1 MWVNDS
7 KATNVAAAKV
17 GISAMTRPTVL
28 LMGGRHAGEPYT
40 ELADPIRKRCKAVL
54 AYGES
59 ADLIQHDLSGVVPVL
74 RLTGRFSDVV
84 ARARELAV
92 PGDCVLLSPACKS
105 FDMFTDYED
114 RGRTFAKLVQESDGG
129 R

>member
-1 MWVNDS
+1 
-7 KATNVAAAKV
+7 V

-28 LMGGRHAGEPYT
+28 LLGGRHAGEPYT
-40 ELADPIRKRCKAVL
+40 ELADPIRRRCKAVL

-114 RGRTFAKLVQESDGG
+114 RGRTFAKLVNEADG
-129 R
+129 RR

>member
-1 MWVNDS
+1 
-7 KATNVAAAKV
+7 VAAATV

-28 LMGGRHAGEPYT
+28 LLGGRHAGEPYT
-40 ELADPIRKRCKAVL
+40 DLADPIRKRCKAVL

-59 ADLIQHDLSGVVPVL
+59 ADLIQHDLSGVAPL
-74 RLTGRFSDVV
+74 QRLTDRFADVV
-84 ARARELAV
+84 SRARELAV

-114 RGRTFAKLVQESDGG
+114 RGRTFTRLARNTDD
-129 R
+129 RP